1 MQTRKRKR
9 DEKGFTIV
17 EMLVA
22 IFVFTIVM
30 LVSSGAIFSILDA
43 NRKTRTIQ
51 LAIDNV
57 DFALESMART
67 LRTGMSYHCDY
78 SVTTPARDVPL
89 DCIVIGANSIVFEE
103 ANGTITDP
111 NDNYVYRL
119 NTVTNQIERQK
130 NTSTGFVSITAPDI
144 PITHL
149 SFFVWNTNS
158 ADGRQPVV
166 IIRLEG
172 LVGPA
177 ADPRKMTRFNLET
190 LVTQRLPD
198 IP

>member
-78 SVTTPARDVPL
+78 SVTFPARDMPR
-89 DCIVIGANSIVFEE
+89 DCFTGVDSIVFEE
-103 ANGTITDP
+103 ANGSITDP

-119 NTVTNQIERQK
+119 NTVTNRIERQK
-130 NTSTGFVSITAPDI
+130 NTSTGFVPITAPDI
-144 PITHL
+144 LLTYL
-149 SFFVWNTNS
+149 SFTVWNTNP
-158 ADGRQPVV
+158 ADGVQPVI

-172 LVGPA
+172 RVGPA
-177 ADPRKMTRFNLET
+177 ADPRKITTFNLET
-190 LVTQRLPD
+190 MVTQRLPD